1 MNEPAGR
8 GAGQTINISQFAG
21 EWVLDGS
28 RSSISFRSSSLWG
41 LMKVKGTF
49 TGLRGEGHVD
59 PSGSVRG
66 QVVIEA
72 ASVDTGIRLA

>member
-1 MNEPAGR
+1 
-8 GAGQTINISQFAG
+8 
-21 EWVLDGS
+21 
-28 RSSISFRSSSLWG
+28 
-41 LMKVKGTF
+41 MKVKGTF